1 MKGYYNFFI
10 IIFINGYDDEK
21 FTFLKFYRLSNEEAE
36 IARRRQQ
43 EEEDEILRQ
52 ALERSLTEKWVLEGV
67 RQLSGSLN
75 ETSKK
80 SCKIICE

>member
-52 ALERSLTEKWVLEGV
+52 ALERSLTEK
-67 RQLSGSLN
+67 
-75 ETSKK
+75 
-80 SCKIICE
+80 